1 VVYFD
6 LKHMDQEEHRRLAG
20 AGNVAIIE
28 NCRRLSAH
36 GTPLV
41 VRVPLAPGYNDNDE
55 HLKLLSRFVKAL
67 PKYEQV
73 HLLPYHRMGKAKYKA
88 LGLDFPLAEL
98 EPPTKERVQHA
109 VDLLRQW
116 GIKIQVVC

>member
-1 VVYFD
+1 
-6 LKHMDQEEHRRLAG
+6 
-20 AGNVAIIE
+20 
-28 NCRRLSAH
+28 
-36 GTPLV
+36 
-41 VRVPLAPGYNDNDE
+41 
-55 HLKLLSRFVKAL
+55 
-67 PKYEQV
+67 
-73 HLLPYHRMGKAKYKA
+73 MGKAKYKA